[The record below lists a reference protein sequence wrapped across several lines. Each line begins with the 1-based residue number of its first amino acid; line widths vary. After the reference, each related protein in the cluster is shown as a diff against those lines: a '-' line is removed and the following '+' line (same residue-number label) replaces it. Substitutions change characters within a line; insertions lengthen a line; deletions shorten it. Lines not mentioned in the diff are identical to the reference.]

1 MGKHIPIRDCICCRR
16 KDENQIYCRIVKTKE
31 GFFVDSTHNK
41 EGRGAYICPACL
53 NDPALLKKRPLDRA
67 FRQKVPEGV
76 YAALADAREGKA

>member
-1 MGKHIPIRDCICCRR
+1 MGKHIPIRECSCCRK
-16 KDENQIYCRIVKTKE
+16 KDEKQNYCRIVKTKE
-31 GFFVDSTHNK
+31 GFFVDSTHKK